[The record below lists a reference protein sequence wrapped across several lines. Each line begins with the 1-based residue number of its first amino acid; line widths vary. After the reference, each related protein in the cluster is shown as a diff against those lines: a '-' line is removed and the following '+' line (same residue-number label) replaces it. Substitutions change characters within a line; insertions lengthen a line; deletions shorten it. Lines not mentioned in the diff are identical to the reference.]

1 MIVNFNFVKFQFI
14 SHIYNKLLVRT
25 NSKFLAWKNRH
36 IKVSIATTKKKKTN
50 FLNNYAPKVN
60 SLQQIFFWVH

>member
-1 MIVNFNFVKFQFI
+1 
-14 SHIYNKLLVRT
+14 LLVRT

-36 IKVSIATTKKKKTN
+36 IKVSIATTKKKKTK